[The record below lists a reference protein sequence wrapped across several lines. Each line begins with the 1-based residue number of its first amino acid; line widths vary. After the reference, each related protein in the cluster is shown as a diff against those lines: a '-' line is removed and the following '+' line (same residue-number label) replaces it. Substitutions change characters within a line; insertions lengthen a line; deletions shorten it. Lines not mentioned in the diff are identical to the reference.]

1 MNSYDCPHCRN
12 TAMGFATKLFLGP
25 GRSVTCRSC
34 GKRVSIPMWSLAA
47 YAPIILAVILPSQLG
62 ADGTT
67 WFVILAI
74 AVALV
79 VFIQHAFIPLVPK

>member
-1 MNSYDCPHCRN
+1 
-12 TAMGFATKLFLGP
+12 MGFATKLFLGP
-25 GRSVTCRSC
+25 GRSVACRSC
-34 GKRVSIPMWSLAA
+34 AKRVSIPMWSLAA
-47 YAPIILAVILPSQLG
+47 YAPIIVALVLPVEG
-62 ADGTT
+62 VT

>member
-1 MNSYDCPHCRN
+1 MNTYACPHCRN

-25 GRSVTCRSC
+25 GRSVACRSC

-47 YAPIILAVILPSQLG
+47 YVPIILAVIVPSQLG
-62 ADGTT
+62 SEGVT
-67 WFVILAI
+67 WLAILAV

-79 VFIQHAFIPLVPK
+79 VFVQHAFIPLVPK